1 MKKYSVGGIIVSL
14 LLVFSIFT
22 LLYVSEVNAA
32 EVISVNASGFENTI
46 IIELENDSTSKIKTV
61 SMWPGGEVTFES
73 FKAEP
78 GWGGGKYSDGQL
90 ITFTATSTLI
100 QANW

>member
-46 IIELENDSTSKIKTV
+46 IIELENDLKEMRRENKRFALSTQCIGLGQGIATV
-61 SMWPGGEVTFES
+61 LETV
-73 FKAEP
+73 
-78 GWGGGKYSDGQL
+78 
-90 ITFTATSTLI
+90 
-100 QANW
+100 N